1 MRKKVAVILSL
12 AMSVMTL
19 AGCGANT
26 GADKTTDTGAQQTKK
41 QERTEVAVQSQ
52 PQSSDTIVLRLA
64 ETQTETYPATMG
76 AIEFARL
83 VNERSGG
90 RIKIEVFPGGQL
102 GGDEQ
107 AVIEQVQFALST

>member
-90 RIKIEVFPGGQL
+90 RIKIEFFPVG
-102 GGDEQ
+102 
-107 AVIEQVQFALST
+107 S